1 MVKNE
6 IEVGL
11 GRLGNLNS
19 RRLGFLLSLCIDNGE
34 DKVRGEGILE
44 GRFIMVCNIGQER
57 KEIGSF
63 SLSFEF
69 MTIYVFTL
77 PSICLTFYE
86 ITFGFRY
93 LTD

>member
-1 MVKNE
+1 
-6 IEVGL
+6 
-11 GRLGNLNS
+11 
-19 RRLGFLLSLCIDNGE
+19 
-34 DKVRGEGILE
+34 
-44 GRFIMVCNIGQER
+44 MVCDIGQER

-77 PSICLTFYE
+77 PRIFLTFHE
-86 ITFGFRY
+86 INLDFRY